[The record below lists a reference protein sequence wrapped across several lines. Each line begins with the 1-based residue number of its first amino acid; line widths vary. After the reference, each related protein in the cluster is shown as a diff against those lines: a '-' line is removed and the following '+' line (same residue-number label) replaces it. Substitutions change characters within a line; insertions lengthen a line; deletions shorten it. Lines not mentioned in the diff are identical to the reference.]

1 MKALRAFAR
10 MLESSFR
17 LIGVLTLAVGVAAGQ
32 QTTQEAAPE
41 EKSTTTMQPP
51 AGSPVTLEEL
61 IREVEQRNP
70 DIAAAQLGYQAAT
83 HVAGQVSAFPD
94 TQVMVQHFAVGSPRP
109 FAGYSNSEFAYIGLG
124 ASQEIPYPG
133 KRGLRAQV
141 ANQEAE
147 ARRFQADSSRRSVVD
162 QLKGIYFRL
171 AYLQETLGV
180 LERNDEVLRDVQKI
194 TESRYSVG
202 QGNQQE
208 VLKAQLQ
215 HTKILQEITMHHREV
230 GQMQAQLKQLLNRVQ
245 DNPNIQTVPLTLRSI
260 PYTASQ
266 LMELVKQQNPDIK
279 AQQQMV
285 KQSESQV
292 ELSRKEFR
300 PDFNVQYMWQHT
312 NGDTRDYYM
321 ATFGINLPNRGR
333 RKAELA
339 QAEANREQAKRML
352 EGEQQRRLAE
362 VQDQF
367 VVAETSAEQ
376 LKIYKEGLIPQSEAT
391 LRSAQAAYQSGKQDF
406 ETLLNSFLDVLGLQ
420 IEYQRELAD
429 HETALARLES
439 LTGVDLR

>member
-10 MLESSFR
+10 TFIPSIG
-17 LIGVLTLAVGVAAGQ
+17 LISVLAVTVGVVAGQ
-32 QTTQEAAPE
+32 TQMVPE
-41 EKSTTTMQPP
+41 GTLQQSATTTQPP

-70 DIAAAQLGYQAAT
+70 DVAAAQQGYQAAT
-83 HVAGQVSAFPD
+83 HVAGQVSALPD

-147 ARRFQADSSRRSVVD
+147 ARRFQADSARRSVVD
-162 QLKGIYFRL
+162 QLKAAYFHL
-171 AYLQETLGV
+171 AYLQETLGI
-180 LERNDEVLRDVQKI
+180 LERNDEVLRDVQEI

-230 GQMQAQLKQLLNRVQ
+230 GQMQAQLKQLLNRTQ
-245 DNPNIQTVPLTLRSI
+245 DGPDIQTVPLALRPIS
-260 PYTASQ
+260 YTASQ
-266 LMELVKQQNPDIK
+266 LMELAKQQNPDIQ

-285 KQSESQV
+285 KQSDSQV

-352 EGEQQRRLAE
+352 EAEQQRRLAE

-367 VVAETSAEQ
+367 VVAQTSAEQ

-391 LRSAQAAYQSGKQDF
+391 FRSAQAAYQSGKQDF
-406 ETLLNSFLDVLGLQ
+406 ETLLNSFLDVLGVE
-420 IEYQRELAD
+420 IRYQRELAD
-429 HETALARLES
+429 HETALARLEA
-439 LTGVDLR
+439 LTRVDVR